1 MLVAHKLPVLVD
13 TFHFHGI
20 LSVVGILIIQSGIFE
35 TQGLGLVVCQ
45 GNLCQFGDGGR
56 NGRFLVVGRHIFA
69 VAPYS
74 SQGNVE
80 MRIDGAYLFRIKR
93 NHAVD
98 GSEIQLS
105 VGLLTGGGEVELV
118 NRQSVGCGI
127 TVDIFRLWIDA
138 AEPASGSY
146 PDVVHFIFYDA
157 FNGIRAQLLFAVRSD
172 DASVAV

>member
-1 MLVAHKLPVLVD
+1 
-13 TFHFHGI
+13 
-20 LSVVGILIIQSGIFE
+20 
-35 TQGLGLVVCQ
+35 
-45 GNLCQFGDGGR
+45 
-56 NGRFLVVGRHIFA
+56 
-69 VAPYS
+69 
-74 SQGNVE
+74 

-93 NHAVD
+93 NHTVD

-105 VGLLTGGGEVELV
+105 VGLLAGGGVVELV

-127 TVDIFRLWIDA
+127 AVDIFRLWIDA

-157 FNGIRAQLLFAVRSD
+157 FNGIGAQLLFAVRSD